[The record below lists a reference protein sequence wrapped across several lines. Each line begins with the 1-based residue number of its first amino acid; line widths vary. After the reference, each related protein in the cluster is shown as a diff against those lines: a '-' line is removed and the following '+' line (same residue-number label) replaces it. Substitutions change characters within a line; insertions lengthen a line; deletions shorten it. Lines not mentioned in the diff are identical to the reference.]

1 MQRTKVEQEYSF
13 WKEIKYGIPQG
24 FILVWY
30 FKIDLCDLFFIMKDV
45 DIVIFADD
53 NTLFMTADNI
63 TDLVENLEDF
73 TRSVFTRFAKN
84 QRERNTTKCHFLL
97 STNEKVIAKVD
108 SAEIENNQSEK
119 LLGIAIDS

>member
-1 MQRTKVEQEYSF
+1 
-13 WKEIKYGIPQG
+13 
-24 FILVWY
+24 
-30 FKIDLCDLFFIMKDV
+30 MKDV

-73 TRSVFTRFAKN
+73 MRSVFTRFANN

-119 LLGIAIDS
+119 LLGITIDS